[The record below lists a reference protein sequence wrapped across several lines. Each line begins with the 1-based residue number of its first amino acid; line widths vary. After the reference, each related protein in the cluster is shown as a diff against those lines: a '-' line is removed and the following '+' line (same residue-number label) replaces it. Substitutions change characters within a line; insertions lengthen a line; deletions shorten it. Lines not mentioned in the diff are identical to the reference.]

1 MNEHD
6 LKLRNNA
13 LNGCFSN
20 FQNYSVLDVRP
31 PHTVIALNNSM
42 YWQDFEDACVYECL
56 DGKDCQ
62 SFFCCFEECKGGAW
76 RKGRVHI
83 DLLELDAYSR
93 VFFPTSFLLFNVVYW
108 VGYLYL
114 QHSAGHCSVSK
125 GRQHNLTKEIQV

>member
-1 MNEHD
+1 
-6 LKLRNNA
+6 
-13 LNGCFSN
+13 
-20 FQNYSVLDVRP
+20 
-31 PHTVIALNNSM
+31 M
-42 YWQDFEDACVYECL
+42 YWQDFEDTCVYECL

-62 SFFCCFEECKGGAW
+62 GFFCCFEECKEGAW

-114 QHSAGHCSVSK
+114 
-125 GRQHNLTKEIQV
+125 